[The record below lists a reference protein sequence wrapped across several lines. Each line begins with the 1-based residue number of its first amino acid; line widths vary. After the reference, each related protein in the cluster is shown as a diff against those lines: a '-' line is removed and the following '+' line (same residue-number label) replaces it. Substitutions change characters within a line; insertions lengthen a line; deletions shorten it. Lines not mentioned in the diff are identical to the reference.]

1 MEACGIRKG
10 SLRENKRSAIMADIK
25 WIKISCDIFNDEAI
39 KLIEQMPDGDAIIVI
54 WLKLLITAGKIN
66 DNGYLYFKKEIPY
79 TDEMLSTIF
88 CRPLN
93 TIRLALR
100 TFENFGMIQIVNEQG
115 IFITNWEKYQ
125 NIERMEKIK
134 LQTRERVKKFREKQ
148 KLLTCNATC
157 NVTVTESNAIDKD
170 IEKEI
175 EEEEKKKKNF
185 VAKSFFQKLIA
196 EDEDL
201 KEYSS
206 LKDLFIEFLEY
217 KTAIKKQFK
226 TGKSV
231 RNAFLDFVRLSG
243 GDEKYARAL
252 VDNTIARGWQ
262 GIYDLSAEQK
272 KNFKN
277 TQNQNQSDDWESRCM

>member
-1 MEACGIRKG
+1 
-10 SLRENKRSAIMADIK
+10 MADIK

-125 NIERMEKIK
+125 NIEGMEKIK

-157 NVTVTESNAIDKD
+157 NVTVTDSNAIDKD
-170 IEKEI
+170 IEKELDKEI
-175 EEEEKKKKNF
+175 NKEEKKKNF

-226 TGKSV
+226 TEKSV
-231 RNAFLDFVRLSG
+231 RNAFLDFIRLSG

-262 GIYDLSAEQK
+262 GIYDLSVEQK
-272 KNFKN
+272 KAFKN

>member
-125 NIERMEKIK
+125 NIEGMEKIK

-170 IEKEI
+170 IEK
-175 EEEEKKKKNF
+175 
-185 VAKSFFQKLIA
+185 
-196 EDEDL
+196 
-201 KEYSS
+201 
-206 LKDLFIEFLEY
+206 
-217 KTAIKKQFK
+217 
-226 TGKSV
+226 
-231 RNAFLDFVRLSG
+231 
-243 GDEKYARAL
+243 
-252 VDNTIARGWQ
+252 
-262 GIYDLSAEQK
+262 
-272 KNFKN
+272 
-277 TQNQNQSDDWESRCM
+277 